1 MSESSIVALL
11 NSFPS
16 DGSEDALRGAL
27 AGYLARDLRT
37 ACSSLRIQPQGKARS
52 NQNNKAGYIT
62 LLCEYWQAR
71 QDGVAVTASDPPK
84 PDVPSASTRRTKHC
98 FFRLANVIFSES
110 FAVRLHEMDASPSRY
125 ALDVGAVNAYNNFW
139 QDVEAAFASKNPE
152 FDSLVVN
159 RVEYAGINPS
169 LAPQHYAV
177 KLREMWRMATG
188 NYTTSLA
195 NSRQSGT
202 HTSDFFDFCAGKLEA
217 LYLHDWLR
225 RRPSM
230 LSTVERKLPKRARLD
245 TLESSGEIDN
255 TAAAGNDQNVSTP
268 AKKRLKVL
276 DRIADLL
283 ESQKHAEQMSTL
295 SSSLQKARVVKE
307 WAFAIEILTRTG
319 DASDTVHSI
328 RAAID
333 KVMKSAAA
341 ELAEEHQD
349 AEGDEA
355 LLGDSPVEM

>member
-27 AGYLARDLRT
+27 AVYLARDLRT

-84 PDVPSASTRRTKHC
+84 PDIPSASTRRTKHC

-159 RVEYAGINPS
+159 RVECGGW
-169 LAPQHYAV
+169 
-177 KLREMWRMATG
+177 LRATTLQVWQIRVNRG
-188 NYTTSLA
+188 HTPATFSTS
-195 NSRQSGT
+195 
-202 HTSDFFDFCAGKLEA
+202 KLEV

-245 TLESSGEIDN
+245 TLESSGEIDS

-283 ESQKHAEQMSTL
+283 ESQKHAEQESTL

-307 WAFAIEILTRTG
+307 WASAIEILTRTG

>member
-27 AGYLARDLRT
+27 AVYLARDLRT

-139 QDVEAAFASKNPE
+139 QDVEAAFASKTPE
-152 FDSLVVN
+152 YDSLVVN

-188 NYTTSLA
+188 NYTT
-195 NSRQSGT
+195 T
-202 HTSDFFDFCAGKLEA
+202 

-230 LSTVERKLPKRARLD
+230 LLTVERKLPKRARLD
-245 TLESSGEIDN
+245 TLESSGEIDS

-283 ESQKHAEQMSTL
+283 ESQKHAEQESTL

-307 WAFAIEILTRTG
+307 WASAIEILTRTG